1 MIQIDWGGVMM
12 LNQTCLRTLRL
23 AIKAAAF
30 LGFSPAKAAAK
41 EA

>member
-12 LNQTCLRTLRL
+12 LKQTCLRTLRL